1 VGNQGKQQEFLYA
14 HRVVTKI
21 VDAYLSNFVGASQHA
36 ECRGLLKEY
45 AGGYLET
52 CGSGADGFGRLSS
65 RARASKPHNPHA
77 YIQFYSWAKQ
87 EFSSAIVGLG
97 LEQRKRVAVI
107 PSGIVVVCVICS
119 SRRRLCCR
127 VLSRD
132 MSWCG
137 DNLRHVLG

>member
-1 VGNQGKQQEFLYA
+1 MGKQGKQQEFLYA

-65 RARASKPHNPHA
+65 RARAWKPHNPHA
-77 YIQFYSWAKQ
+77 YMQFYQLGKARIFFRHCRTWLGAK
-87 EFSSAIVGLG
+87 E
-97 LEQRKRVAVI
+97 K
-107 PSGIVVVCVICS
+107 SGCYTLWYS
-119 SRRRLCCR
+119 CR
-127 VLSRD
+127 VCYLLKSP
-132 MSWCG
+132 SS
-137 DNLRHVLG
+137 LLQSLIP